1 MQSPVTSGTWTT
13 YYSTKS
19 GKSYLGQSVTDG
31 TTYHGTKSVCH
42 IWDRVS
48 SMKQH
53 TKALNQPSHLGHAVT
68 DGTTYYSTKSV
79 RHIWD
84 RVSLMVQHTEALSLS
99 VTSGTECHR

>member
-19 GKSYLGQSVTDG
+19 GKSYLVQSMTDG
-31 TTYHGTKSVCH
+31 TTYHSTKSVCH

-48 SMKQH
+48 LMKQH

-79 RHIWD
+79 CHIWD
-84 RVSLMVQHTEALSLS
+84 RVSLMVQHNEALSMS
-99 VTSGTECHR
+99 VTSGTQSH